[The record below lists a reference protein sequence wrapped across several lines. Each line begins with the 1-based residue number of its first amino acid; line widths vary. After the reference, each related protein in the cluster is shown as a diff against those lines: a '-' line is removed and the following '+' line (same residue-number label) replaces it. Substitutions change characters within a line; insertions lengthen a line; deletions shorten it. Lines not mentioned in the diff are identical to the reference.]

1 VSEGFGVCVLLFSN
15 IIIILTQL
23 STLCL
28 CLSFSS
34 SSHGFHQFSYHCLV
48 WYLSFTL
55 FIFFIFFIFSLT
67 LQKFPFCRG
76 SGEDGQLGIG
86 TNEDKEWVCT
96 VKALPSQRVRS
107 VVAGSRNSLAICHDG
122 KVINISQLV
131 VCHTVCLGYGNN
143 L

>member
-1 VSEGFGVCVLLFSN
+1 VCPVVFKHHRHHHPHFN
-15 IIIILTQL
+15 

-28 CLSFSS
+28 FLSFSS
-34 SSHGFHQFSYHCLV
+34 SSHGFHQFSHHCLV
-48 WYLSFTL
+48 WYFSFTL
-55 FIFFIFFIFSLT
+55 FIFFIFSLIHSHF
-67 LQKFPFCRG
+67 KNPPVFFCRG

-122 KVINISQLV
+122 KVINISQV
-131 VCHTVCLGYGNN
+131 VTLFWDMETTYDLSIG
-143 L
+143 